1 MAGTEDPARS
11 FGAALA
17 VRLQTIFSLPFPL
30 TVITLCGVSYVVIY
44 TLRVPEF
51 EFEFWARLPMRAF
64 DYAAD
69 NTWAAIALS
78 LFILAALPLA
88 WLAFRQREVRVSRAI
103 REWVIAAIV
112 LGVTF
117 WLRTA
122 WPYDDSRLRVL
133 VYGVLLFAG
142 WNSAIEATLGTL
154 KIALHWANRPKPMQP
169 PNGIAR

>member
-30 TVITLCGVSYVVIY
+30 TVVTLCGVSYVVIY
-44 TLRVPEF
+44 TFRVPEF

-64 DYAAD
+64 DYAAA

-78 LFILAALPLA
+78 LFVLAALPLA

-122 WPYDDSRLRVL
+122 WPYDDTGLRVL

-142 WNSAIEATLGTL
+142 WNSAIEATLSTL
-154 KIALHWANRPKPMQP
+154 KIIATRRATRPPTP
-169 PNGIAR
+169 PPAVIA